1 MLSPG
6 KLRAIQDAQSLVRNN
21 SVEFLVLHSVVEQV
35 QWEEVSSEHSESPT
49 FTFIRV
55 DTS

>member
-35 QWEEVSSEHSESPT
+35 QW
-49 FTFIRV
+49 
-55 DTS
+55 